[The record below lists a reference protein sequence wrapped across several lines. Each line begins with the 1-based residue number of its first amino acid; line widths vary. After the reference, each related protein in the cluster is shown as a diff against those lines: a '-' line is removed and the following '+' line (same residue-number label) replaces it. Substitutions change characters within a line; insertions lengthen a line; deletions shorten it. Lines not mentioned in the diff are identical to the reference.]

1 MPHFGRHTGYLR
13 GIKKH
18 NIYMEKL
25 SKTFSD
31 SLFWVIRNCNEFVL
45 IFVAMSV
52 IGALLAP
59 LSDGHQEY
67 IILAWNCTF
76 MAASLYLLKIPLYL
90 ESRKYAFLMTLCN
103 MALVA
108 FAALH
113 FLLGMMGYQFIS
125 NCTISTILLV
135 SISINVIPLIFPCLK
150 RRRIIGF
157 EGFAIVALFIGAVAC
172 RVLTGNSFEFAGILV
187 LDMTL
192 ALNISIQKN

>member
-1 MPHFGRHTGYLR
+1 
-13 GIKKH
+13 
-18 NIYMEKL
+18 MEKL

-31 SLFWVIRNCNEFVL
+31 SLFWVMRNCNEFAL

-52 IGALLAP
+52 IEVLLAL

-67 IILAWNCTF
+67 IILAWDSTF

-90 ESRKYAFLMTLCN
+90 ESKEYAFLQTLGN

-113 FLLGMMGYQFIS
+113 FLLGMMRYQFIS

-135 SISINVIPLIFPCLK
+135 SIAINVIPLLIPRLI
-150 RRRIIGF
+150 RLRI
-157 EGFAIVALFIGAVAC
+157 EGLEKFAIVAFLIGAVAC
-172 RVLTGNSFEFAGILV
+172 QFLDGQPAEFVGILV
-187 LDMTL
+187 LNMTL